1 MLTNVSG
8 VSPDIG
14 GPSGVLRGSDPK
26 KNREIIY
33 HPDNDQWRRFTSQAD
48 ITLYRLTN
56 DPWFNSLKIEQL

>member
-26 KNREIIY
+26 KESG
-33 HPDNDQWRRFTSQAD
+33 DNLQAKQ
-48 ITLYRLTN
+48 TLHCT
-56 DPWFNSLKIEQL
+56 D